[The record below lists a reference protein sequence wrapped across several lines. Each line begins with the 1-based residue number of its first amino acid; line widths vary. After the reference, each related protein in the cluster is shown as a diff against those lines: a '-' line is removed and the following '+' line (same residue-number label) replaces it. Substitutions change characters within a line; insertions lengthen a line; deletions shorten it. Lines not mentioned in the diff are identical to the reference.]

1 MQKEI
6 RRTMYGKNE
15 PIDEKKEKKGSQTQI
30 WGMTKSLPKMKTS
43 LEESNSR
50 FGQEE
55 ESGYLKNG

>member
-1 MQKEI
+1 
-6 RRTMYGKNE
+6 MYGKNE

-30 WGMTKSLPKMKTS
+30 WGITKSLPKMKTS